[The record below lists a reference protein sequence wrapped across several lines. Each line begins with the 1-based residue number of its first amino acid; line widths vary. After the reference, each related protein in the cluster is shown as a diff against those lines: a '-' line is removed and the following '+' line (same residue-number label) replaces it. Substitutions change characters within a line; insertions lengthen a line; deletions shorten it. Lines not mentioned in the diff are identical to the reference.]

1 MTHQIGNITFGRITN
16 VRKSGDEEG
25 VYFAD
30 IEISPDEGFPFE
42 VCLYCARSDDYAKT
56 GRWVYQQIVEGN
68 FEGEMTQ
75 LAPNVN
81 PQDGQPFVATPAA
94 ENQPDVQGAQTL

>member
-1 MTHQIGNITFGRITN
+1 MHTIGTITFGAIRN

-30 IEISPDEGFPFE
+30 VEISPDEGFPFE

-56 GRWVYQQIVEGN
+56 GKWVYQQIVDGNIEGQI
-68 FEGEMTQ
+68 TQ
-75 LAPNVN
+75 LAPGVD
-81 PQDGQPFVATPAA
+81 PVTGQP
-94 ENQPDVQGAQTL
+94 QPQQPTTQGAQTL